1 MKLWQKLVIPV
12 AALAVVATAC
22 GDDDDDT
29 AATTAATTASTA
41 AAAATTS
48 AAATTTG
55 AASASTTGGAS
66 ATTAAPTATTKSSLK
81 LSAPV
86 KILGLWEVKGES
98 TNAINNFE
106 DGAQFAIAEINAAG
120 GIGGQQ
126 IDYQRI
132 KMPLDAAGFDQ
143 ATLQAIDA
151 KPNAMI
157 GFVSSNQ
164 IIAEAPKIADAKI
177 PVITQT
183 AAPQIFKSC
192 TGQGCVGNDFVF
204 IGRPDNVKQAQ
215 QTAQF
220 AIDTFKPKTAA
231 LQCVNTAFGT
241 TTCDAYKGV
250 LDKAGVQIVA
260 TEKNEIA
267 DTDFSAQV
275 LAIKQANPDVV
286 LDGQFPNPL
295 VPFANQLIEN
305 GVTVPHLDGSSSGLA
320 LASGNVSAE
329 AANHLYGLDDCLPSV
344 EKPDFSAKFKA
355 KYGYDANY
363 QVAETYDL
371 FYIVKDAIE
380 RGGSADPAAIQ
391 KALTTTNWTGMCGT
405 FKTDAA
411 NAMNHKTVI
420 LSFAGSKPKIE
431 KTVQLPE

>member
-1 MKLWQKLVIPV
+1 MKRWYKLLIPV

-29 AATTAATTASTA
+29 AATSATTAGTTA
-41 AAAATTS
+41 AAAATTTA
-48 AAATTTG
+48 AAATTTSPAG
-55 AASASTTGGAS
+55 AT
-66 ATTAAPTATTKSSLK
+66 TTAAATATTKSTLK
-81 LSAPV
+81 LTAPV
-86 KILGLWEVKGES
+86 KIVGLWEVKGES
-98 TNAINNFE
+98 TNAIANFE
-106 DGAQFAIAEINAAG
+106 DAAQFVVAEINAAG

-151 KPNAMI
+151 KPNVMI
-157 GFVSSNQ
+157 GYVSSNQ
-164 IIAEAPKIADAKI
+164 IIAEAPKIKDAKI

-183 AAPQIFKSC
+183 AAPQIFKTC
-192 TGQGCVGNDFVF
+192 TGDGCVGNDYVF
-204 IGRPDNVKQAQ
+204 IGRPDNAKQAQ

-241 TTCDAYKGV
+241 TTCDAYKTV
-250 LDKAGVQIVA
+250 LDKAGVQVVA
-260 TEKNEIA
+260 QEKNEIA

-320 LASGNVSAE
+320 INSGNVSAE
-329 AANHLYGLDDCLPSV
+329 AANHLYGLDDCAPSL

-371 FYIVKDAIE
+371 FYVVKDAIE
-380 RGGSADPAAIQ
+380 RAGSADPTAIQ
-391 KALTTTNWTGMCGT
+391 KALTTTNWTGVCGT

-411 NAMNHKTVI
+411 SNGMNHKTVI
-420 LSFAGSKPKIE
+420 LSFAGGKPKVE
-431 KTVQLPE
+431 KTVELPA

>member
-1 MKLWQKLVIPV
+1 
-12 AALAVVATAC
+12 
-22 GDDDDDT
+22 
-29 AATTAATTASTA
+29 
-41 AAAATTS
+41 
-48 AAATTTG
+48 
-55 AASASTTGGAS
+55 
-66 ATTAAPTATTKSSLK
+66 
-81 LSAPV
+81 V

-98 TNAINNFE
+98 TNAIANFE

-151 KPNAMI
+151 KPDVMI
-157 GFVSSNQ
+157 GYASSNQ
-164 IIAEAPKIADAKI
+164 IIAEAPKIGEAKI

-192 TGQGCVGNDFVF
+192 TGQGCVGNDYVFV
-204 IGRPDNVKQAQ
+204 GRPDNTKQAAI
-215 QTAQF
+215 TAQF
-220 AIDTFKPKTAA
+220 AVDTFKPKTAA

-241 TTCDAYKGV
+241 TSCDAYKSV
-250 LDKAGVQIVA
+250 LGPAGVKVVA
-260 TEKNEIA
+260 EEKNEIA

-305 GVTVPHLDGSSSGLA
+305 GVNVPHLDGSSSGLA
-320 LASGNVSAE
+320 IASGNVSAE
-329 AANHLYGLDDCLPSV
+329 AANMLYGLDDCAPAL

-363 QVAETYDL
+363 QVAEVYDL
-371 FYIVKDAIE
+371 FYVVKDAVE
-380 RGGSADPAAIQ
+380 RAGAADPAAIQ
-391 KALTTTNWTGMCGT
+391 KALTTTNYTGVCGT

-411 NAMNHKTVI
+411 NAMNHKTVV
-420 LSFAGSKPKIE
+420 LSFKGGTPKIE
-431 KTVQLPE
+431 KTVELPSS